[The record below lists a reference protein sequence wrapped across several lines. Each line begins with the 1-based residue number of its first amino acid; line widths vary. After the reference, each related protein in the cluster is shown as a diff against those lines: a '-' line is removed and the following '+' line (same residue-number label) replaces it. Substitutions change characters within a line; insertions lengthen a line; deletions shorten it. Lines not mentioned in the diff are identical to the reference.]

1 MTQRPPLTA
10 IAQRQPLTRRSS
22 SAMLTFRPV
31 GHRRREAEAV
41 LDDAPAAT
49 TKIGV
54 LESRWEAGRN
64 LSLRSVFDLVS
75 ACYGLGPDA
84 YEYEMVGARAALAEA
99 LVRLSWEAEVEVIY
113 LACHGDE
120 DGRLA
125 LHSGELVSR
134 THLANMLAKCGPALK
149 GVYLGTCF
157 SGREEL
163 ANFVLERCPNIKW
176 LAGYSKEIDYVDSTA
191 LDMMF
196 FSKWIASKGV
206 GRRRL
211 RRAVRA
217 LRPLAVGLMD
227 HADGKGLGFS
237 AFVRSQGRVVDLA
250 HQ

>member
-1 MTQRPPLTA
+1 MTRAPSSPV
-10 IAQRQPLTRRSS
+10 IALRQPLTRRSS
-22 SAMLTFRPV
+22 LALPPSRLA
-31 GHRRREAEAV
+31 GQRRRDIEAV
-41 LDDAPAAT
+41 PDGALAAT

-99 LVRLSWEAEVEVIY
+99 LIRLSWDAEVEVIY

-125 LHSGELVSR
+125 LHSGEFVSR

-157 SGREEL
+157 SGREDL
-163 ANFVLERCPNIKW
+163 ASFVLERCPDIKW
-176 LAGYSKEIDYVDSTA
+176 IAGYSKEIDYVDSTA

-196 FSKWIASKGV
+196 FSKWIASAGV

-211 RRAVRA
+211 RRAVSA
-217 LRPLAVGLMD
+217 LRPLAAGLMD
-227 HADGKGLGFS
+227 HAEGEGLGFS

-250 HQ
+250 HR